1 MSACYCWVQTA
12 FEPGPE
18 FRSCLAVLVSVIGIG
33 IGNSIGIGIGI
44 AFVIELFTF
53 VAGLLPLIYD
63 CC

>member
-1 MSACYCWVQTA
+1 MSACYGCVQTA

-18 FRSCLAVLVSVIGIG
+18 FRSWLALLVSVIG
-33 IGNSIGIGIGI
+33 IGIGIGI

-53 VAGLLPLIYD
+53 VAGLLLLLIYD